1 MKTNS
6 NTYPTIQRSLGCLLF
21 PYNIITNEASLEK
34 PISYDYDLVLIPEVE
49 DLVKNYINVVQV
61 LLDTTAQSRGYDN
74 IISACTYAVSSIT
87 NFKAEGQACVEWRDA
102 VWAKCYEILT
112 DVQSG
117 VRYPPTMDELLLELP
132 EMVWS

>member
-21 PYNIITNEASLEK
+21 PYNITTNEASLEK
-34 PISYDYDLVLIPEVE
+34 PISYDYDLVFIQETE
-49 DLVKNYINVVQV
+49 DTIKNYTNVVQA
-61 LLDTTAQSRGYDN
+61 LLDTCAQSRGYDN
-74 IISACTYAVSSIT
+74 IISACTYATSSNT

-102 VWAKCYEILT
+102 VWAKCYEILAN
-112 DVQSG
+112 VQNG
-117 VRYPPTMDELLLELP
+117 VRYPPTLDELLLELP